1 MKLSTSGL
9 AWASL
14 SFVHV
19 WHHEVRGADH
29 AQRALR
35 FKAMLR
41 QVLGYFDIR
50 TSNIL
55 TDRLVHEAV
64 QMKNFAGVSL
74 MGHIQCFAGLA
85 AALFIAFLQTWIQR
99 AREVEDS
106 AAREGS
112 STRQAGEAHVR
123 SPWWPAAGRFVLRSV
138 TSSCWAFASVSC
150 CRSPECV
157 HAPSC

>member
-64 QMKNFAGVSL
+64 QMKRREMESTTVAEIDSPL
-74 MGHIQCFAGLA
+74 LA
-85 AALFIAFLQTWIQR
+85 R
-99 AREVEDS
+99 KARLEIFE
-106 AAREGS
+106 
-112 STRQAGEAHVR
+112 
-123 SPWWPAAGRFVLRSV
+123 F
-138 TSSCWAFASVSC
+138 F
-150 CRSPECV
+150 
-157 HAPSC
+157 

>member
-1 MKLSTSGL
+1 
-9 AWASL
+9 
-14 SFVHV
+14 
-19 WHHEVRGADH
+19 
-29 AQRALR
+29 
-35 FKAMLR
+35 MLR

-64 QMKNFAGVSL
+64 QMNNFAGVSL

-85 AALFIAFLQTWIQR
+85 TALFIAFLQTWIQR

-112 STRQAGEAHVR
+112 STRQAGEAQVR
-123 SPWWPAAGRFVLRSV
+123 SPWWPAAGRLVLRSV
-138 TSSCWAFASVSC
+138 TSSCWALASVSC
-150 CRSPECV
+150 CRSPE
-157 HAPSC
+157 